1 MTGAKREVLIDSI
14 DILLVRTRAAVGTN
28 EGSFLPTTAAY
39 DQVAKLEQAKSVV
52 PAPDD
57 IARDFELIEPL
68 NNVCRNAVVV
78 HARVIDREV
87 RASEIKRKV
96 PTNESG
102 AKMEQLQEILRDL
115 GDERN
120 LEDTLNR
127 KRNGEQVEADPAQID
142 FTTEPAGSGV
152 KDLGEVEGTVTKPSK
167 K

>member
-1 MTGAKREVLIDSI
+1 MTGAKRTLLIDAI
-14 DILLVRTRAAVGTN
+14 DTLLVRTRAAIGTN

-39 DQVAKLEQAKSVV
+39 EQVSALEQAKEQV
-52 PAPDD
+52 PVFDD
-57 IARDFELIEPL
+57 IARDFKLIEPL

-78 HARVIDREV
+78 HARVIDRDV
-87 RASEIKRKV
+87 RQSEIKRKV
-96 PTNESG
+96 PTAESD
-102 AKMEQLQEILRDL
+102 ARLEQLQQILRDL

-127 KRNGEQVEADPAQID
+127 KRNGEQVENDPAQID
-142 FTTEPAGSGV
+142 FTTEPAGPGV